1 MGYNLQLGLVFS
13 LIIII
18 IIIIKTTSP
27 CLINSVKGAFCFYHQ
42 SLPMVLQAA
51 CDGDCCFFFFFLS
64 AFSSTVSAF
73 WLIDVLFLG

>member
-51 CDGDCCFFFFFLS
+51 CDGDCCFFFFVVVNRFNNIE
-64 AFSSTVSAF
+64 VYQKK
-73 WLIDVLFLG
+73 IKNK